1 MSFRP
6 RKSVSSN
13 GKMKKMPSVL
23 KCRIHSSIPVFLR
36 FNRVDMPKCG
46 KVLTTLF
53 MALNQQVLQDLA
65 IIMGSLE
72 VPLVVQE
79 GILRVG
85 TPVGDTIIQIVEV
98 KEGVRVMAV
107 DHILLK
113 GGGHLMGLV
122 VCLQELVVVLVV
134 EVALELQ
141 IILKVVLHMV
151 DRLLVVGIATNSM
164 AGSSRTFSY
173 HRRVIL
179 L

>member
-1 MSFRP
+1 MSFGP

-13 GKMKKMPSVL
+13 DKMKKMPSVL
-23 KCRIHSSIPVFLR
+23 KCSIHRRILIFPR
-36 FNRVDMPKCG
+36 FSRVDNMAKCG
-46 KVLTTLF
+46 KVLPTLF
-53 MALNQQVLQDLA
+53 MALNQQLLQDLA

-72 VPLVVQE
+72 APLV
-79 GILRVG
+79 GTLVG
-85 TPVGDTIIQIVEV
+85 NTIIQIVEV
-98 KEGVRVMAV
+98 REGVLVTEV
-107 DHILLK
+107 DHVLLK

-122 VCLQELVVVLVV
+122 VCLQELVAVVVV
-134 EVALELQ
+134 EVLSELELQ